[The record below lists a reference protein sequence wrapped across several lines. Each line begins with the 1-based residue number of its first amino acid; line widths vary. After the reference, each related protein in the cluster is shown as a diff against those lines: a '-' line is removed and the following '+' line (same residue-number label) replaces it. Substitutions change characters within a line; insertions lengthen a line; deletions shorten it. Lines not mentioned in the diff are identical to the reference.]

1 MPLPR
6 KVVMEVVLMGQVT
19 QLLAVVA
26 VLVATVEMLLMLV
39 LGSGVVAQWVV
50 LEVLD
55 YLHQ

>member
-1 MPLPR
+1 
-6 KVVMEVVLMGQVT
+6 MGQVT

-26 VLVATVEMLLMLV
+26 VRVATVEMLLMLV